1 MKEIQ
6 ELKKLQ
12 ANLQVFYQKLSN
24 IHWNIKGLEFFEI
37 HEEVDKLRNEVNDF
51 VDEVAEKILMKNNL
65 ALGSYNEVLKLSS
78 LNELTSQEFEYEQ
91 ATKNIINDLNFILI
105 GIEEFEWSKRVQP
118 LIDEVLLTFDKW
130 LWQFSKL
137 IK

>member
-12 ANLQVFYQKLSN
+12 ANLQVFCQKLSN

-37 HEEVDKLRNEVNDF
+37 HEEVDKLRNEVNNF

-105 GIEEFEWSKRVQP
+105 SIEKFEWSKRVQP

>member
-37 HEEVDKLRNEVNDF
+37 HEEVDKLRNEVNNF

-118 LIDEVLLTFDKW
+118 LIDEVSLTFDKW

>member
-37 HEEVDKLRNEVNDF
+37 HEEVDKLRNEVNNF

-137 IK
+137 KK

>member
-37 HEEVDKLRNEVNDF
+37 REEVDKLRNEVNDF

-105 GIEEFEWSKRVQP
+105 GIEEFEWSKRVQ
-118 LIDEVLLTFDKW
+118 
-130 LWQFSKL
+130 
-137 IK
+137 

>member
-37 HEEVDKLRNEVNDF
+37 HEEVDKLRNEVNNF

-105 GIEEFEWSKRVQP
+105 GIEKFEWSKRVQP

>member
-37 HEEVDKLRNEVNDF
+37 HEEVDKLRNEVNNF

-78 LNELTSQEFEYEQ
+78 LNELKSQEFEYEQ

-118 LIDEVLLTFDKW
+118 LIDEVLLAFDKW

>member
-37 HEEVDKLRNEVNDF
+37 REEVDKLRNEVNDF

-105 GIEEFEWSKRVQP
+105 GIEEFEWSKRVQM

>member
-37 HEEVDKLRNEVNDF
+37 HEEVDKLRNEVNNF

-118 LIDEVLLTFDKW
+118 LIDEVLLKFDKW

-137 IK
+137 KK

>member
-37 HEEVDKLRNEVNDF
+37 HEEVDKLRNEVNNF

-78 LNELTSQEFEYEQ
+78 LKELTSQEFEYEQ

>member
-37 HEEVDKLRNEVNDF
+37 HEEVDKLRNEVNNF

-118 LIDEVLLTFDKW
+118 LIDEVLLKFDKW

>member
-37 HEEVDKLRNEVNDF
+37 HEEVDKLRNEVNNF

>member
-37 HEEVDKLRNEVNDF
+37 HKEVDKLRNEVNDF

>member
-37 HEEVDKLRNEVNDF
+37 HEEVDKLRNEVNNF

-118 LIDEVLLTFDKW
+118 LIDEVLLIFDKW